1 MLVFSQN
8 YIFFSTFAVYNTK
21 IMRIISGTFK
31 GRRFEPPRNIS
42 ARPTTDFAKEGLFNI
57 LNNQI
62 DFEETTV
69 LDLFA
74 GIGSIGLELASRGCP
89 SITMVE
95 KSEAHIK
102 FIHKVVSELKLDT
115 VSIIRGDVFRF
126 LRSCSQ
132 KFNLIFADPPYAIA
146 ELHALPDLIFEKN
159 LLRENGIFILEHP
172 KKYDFSGH
180 RNFDS
185 HRSYGNVQFSWFSGR

>member
-1 MLVFSQN
+1 
-8 YIFFSTFAVYNTK
+8 
-21 IMRIISGTFK
+21 MRIIGGNFK

-89 SITMVE
+89 AVTMIE
-95 KSEAHIK
+95 RSEPHIR
-102 FIHKVVSELKLDT
+102 FIHKVISELGADT
-115 VSIIRGDVFRF
+115 VSVIRGDVFRF

-132 KFNLIFADPPYAIA
+132 KFDLIFADPPYELA
-146 ELHALPDLIFEKN
+146 ELPTLPDLIFEQK
-159 LLRENGIFILEHP
+159 LLAEDGIFILEHP
-172 KKYDFSGH
+172 KKYSFSEH
-180 RNFDS
+180 KNFDS
-185 HRSYGNVQFSWFSGR
+185 HRSYGNVQFSWFSNR